1 VFPRHRFDALTDGL
15 FGVAMTLL
23 VLEVRLPDGADPH
36 TTRELLDLLAG
47 LSPKFWPYVLS
58 FAVLGARW
66 RDLVKGRSSHGE
78 VSRRYINWGLA
89 YLLLVTLVPFTTMV
103 LGQFASIPPAVWL
116 YSANLAGMGICA
128 WRLWAALPPA
138 ERERQGDVSV
148 GVVVFLLSAALAVAL
163 SFLHTAWACLAFV
176 LNAITPVAE
185 RYLQSRRTRTAGD
198 ASA

>member
-1 VFPRHRFDALTDGL
+1 MFPRHRFDALTDGL

-23 VLEVRLPDGADPH
+23 VLEVRLPDEADPH

-66 RDLVKGRSSHGE
+66 RDLVKGRASHGE
-78 VSRRYINWGLA
+78 VTRRYINWGLA

-103 LGQFASIPPAVWL
+103 LGRFASIPPAVWL
-116 YSANLAGMGICA
+116 YSANLAGMAICA

-138 ERERQGDVSV
+138 ERDRQGDVRI
-148 GVVVFLLSAALAVAL
+148 GVVVFMLSALLAVAL
-163 SFLHTAWACLAFV
+163 SSLHTAWACLAFV
-176 LNAITPVAE
+176 LNGITPPLE
-185 RYLQSRRTRTAGD
+185 RFFDSRRATPVGDTAT
-198 ASA
+198 

>member
-1 VFPRHRFDALTDGL
+1 MFPRHRFDALTDGL

-36 TTRELLDLLAG
+36 TTRELIDLLTG

-78 VSRRYINWGLA
+78 VDRRYINWGLA

-103 LGQFASIPPAVWL
+103 LGRFASIPPAVWL
-116 YSANLAGMGICA
+116 YSANLAGMAICA
-128 WRLWAALPPA
+128 WRLSAALPPA
-138 ERERQGDVSV
+138 ERAQQGNTAVSL
-148 GVVVFLLSAALAVAL
+148 VVFLLSAALAVGL
-163 SFLHTAWACLAFV
+163 SFMHTAWACLAFL
-176 LNAITPVAE
+176 LNGITPAAE
-185 RYLQSRRTRTAGD
+185 RFVRSRTARPASD
-198 ASA
+198 AAV

>member
-1 VFPRHRFDALTDGL
+1 MFPRHRFDALTDGL

-78 VSRRYINWGLA
+78 VSRQYINWGLA

-103 LGQFASIPPAVWL
+103 LGRFASIPPAVWL
-116 YSANLAGMGICA
+116 YSANLAGMAICA
-128 WRLWAALPPA
+128 WRLSAALPPA
-138 ERERQGDVSV
+138 GRDRQGDTWVSL
-148 GVVVFLLSAALAVAL
+148 VVLLLSAALAVAF
-163 SFLHTAWACLAFV
+163 SFMHTAWACLAFV
-176 LNAITPVAE
+176 LNAVAPVAE
-185 RYLQSRRTRTAGD
+185 GFFRSRKARRSSD
-198 ASA
+198 AAA

>member
-1 VFPRHRFDALTDGL
+1 MFPRHRFDALTDGL

-23 VLEVRLPDGADPH
+23 VLEVRLPDAADPH

-103 LGQFASIPPAVWL
+103 LGRFGSLPPAVWL
-116 YSANLAGMGICA
+116 YSANLAGMAICA

-138 ERERQGDVSV
+138 ERDRQGEVSV
-148 GVVVFLLSAALAVAL
+148 GVVVFLLSAGLAVGF
-163 SFLHTAWACLAFV
+163 SFMHTAWACLAFL
-176 LNAITPVAE
+176 LNAITPAAE
-185 RYLQSRRTRTAGD
+185 RFVRSRRAGPARD
-198 ASA
+198 AAA